1 MAIDKLMNYNNDR
14 DDDDDGDDD
23 DGDDADND
31 MPSQARLG

>member
-1 MAIDKLMNYNNDR
+1 MTIDELINYNNDR